1 MVNTNMDPSLVFSFS
16 IPSIHDGC
24 QLKCRLYLPCD
35 LQNIQP
41 NLTSWPIRGAI
52 LAHPYAPLGGC
63 YDDPVVTFVRDELLQ
78 AGYIVGTFNFRCAPT
93 TPTPD
98 HGRIPPLIDDRSGAG
113 SSEGRT
119 SWTAK
124 PELGDYASLYGL
136 MMQYLQQAWV
146 TTAQTEDHQPIH
158 LILGGYS
165 YGSLIA
171 SHVPT
176 LDVIVDLFYRR
187 TSSPNTPIHEIGRA
201 ARKIAARSLPAPRTA
216 PSGGADTPGIHA
228 SISISYLLVSPLLPP
243 VSQALTVF
251 SSLSVSVAGVSA
263 QARPVQPAEQLST
276 HRTLAL
282 FGDQD
287 TFSSARKLQ
296 RWSAELARVPQSQ
309 FRGCEIEGAGHF
321 WREAGVETQA
331 RQAIREWLC
340 QT

>member
-1 MVNTNMDPSLVFSFS
+1 MNLSSPAFSFS

-24 QLKCRLYLPCD
+24 QLECRLYLPCEPPD
-35 LQNIQP
+35 IQS
-41 NLTSWPIRGAI
+41 TSSRSIRGAI
-52 LAHPYAPLGGC
+52 VAHPYAPLGGC
-63 YDDPVVTFVRDELLQ
+63 YNDPVVSFIGGELLQ
-78 AGYIVGTFNFRCAPT
+78 AGYIVGTFNFRCAPI
-93 TPTPD
+93 TPTHD
-98 HGRIPPLIDDRSGAG
+98 HGRTPLIDDRSGAG

-124 PELGDYASLYGL
+124 PELGDYASFYGF
-136 MMQYLQQAWV
+136 MMQYLQQLWA
-146 TTAQTEDHQPIH
+146 TTAQTESPQPIH

-201 ARKIAARSLPAPRTA
+201 VGKIAARLLPVLQTVPA
-216 PSGGADTPGIHA
+216 GGADEPGLHA
-228 SISISYLLVSPLLPP
+228 SVSISYLLVSPLLPP

-287 TFSSARKLQ
+287 TFTSALKLQ
-296 RWSAELARVPQSQ
+296 RWSAEMARMPQSQ

-321 WREAGVETQA
+321 WREAGVETRA

-340 QT
+340 QA